1 MAVPVTTL
9 ALRVRQ
15 ELKDYGAGTFVLDGE
30 HTAVATSI
38 NLTTTPADPVKVGQ
52 RAIINLEVV
61 EVGTV
66 ADPMT
71 VVRGIRGSTAA
82 AQATGSLLIV
92 EPRFTNQDILY
103 GLIAAQRQL
112 AGFVPKRA
120 IDDTNTIATNVE
132 EYEAPVG
139 TFAIEMIEMEQSVA
153 GLYRPWPLFEILD
166 ANDPP
171 TVRILGSPPAGR
183 TLRLTCMSQY
193 TEFTWATT
201 DASYEVP
208 LRYHDF
214 LVDWAKGE
222 LLLNEAGYKARVVG
236 AASGQGASVQ
246 ESLIYGQTLK
256 ASALNKLN
264 TVRPAS
270 RVIQR
275 PASNMY
281 RMP

>member
-82 AQATGSLLIV
+82 VQATGSLLIV
-92 EPRFTNQDILY
+92 EPRFTNQDILS
-103 GLIAAQRQL
+103 GLIAAERQL

-120 IDDTNTIATNVE
+120 IDDTNTIAQDTE
-132 EYEAPVG
+132 EYAAPAG
-139 TFAIEMIEMEQSVA
+139 AFAIEMVEVAMSTA
-153 GLYRPWPLFEILD
+153 GLYRPWPMFEILD

-171 TVRILGSPPAGR
+171 KVRILGGPPSGR
-183 TLRLTCMSQY
+183 ALRLTYMSHY
-193 TEFTWATT
+193 TEFTWTT
-201 DASYEVP
+201 ADVSAEIP
-208 LRYHDF
+208 ARYHDF
-214 LVDWAKGE
+214 LVDWCKGE
-222 LLLNEAGYKARVVG
+222 LLINESGYKARVVG

-264 TVRPAS
+264 TVRPAT